1 MSADDH
7 SPPRCWPD
15 VPACYGWLSLDR
27 RGRWRLRGEPIT
39 HAGLRAFIDHH
50 YRADARGCWFVAN
63 GPQQVF
69 VELEYTPWI
78 LRLEADGGLRTHT
91 GLALAGATGVH
102 LDEDGSVLMETGAGA
117 GLLDDRD
124 LAAFVADCRDA
135 AGAVAT
141 AETIAA
147 AMGGDATLVWRG
159 LPIRAITRTDAPAR
173 FGFVPTPAA

>member
-7 SPPRCWPD
+7 SPPPRWPG

-27 RGRWRLRGEPIT
+27 RGRWRLQGEPIT
-39 HAGLRAFIDHH
+39 HAGLRAFIDRH

-69 VELEYTPWI
+69 VALEYTPWI

-91 GLALAGATGVH
+91 GWLLAGAIGVH
-102 LDEDGSVLMETGAGA
+102 LDEEGNVLMETEAGA

-124 LAAFVADCRDA
+124 LALFIADCRDA
-135 AGAVAT
+135 AGGLAT
-141 AETIAA
+141 AEAIVD
-147 AMGGDATLVWRG
+147 AMGGDTALSWRG
-159 LPIRAITRTDAPAR
+159 LPVHPIVRADVPAR
-173 FGFVPTPAA
+173 FGFVPAPAA